1 MSAFLKEAEVPLK
14 KPSNFRSGAKSL
26 VGTTHNLQYLLSY
39 MHRYRNRYHI
49 VFIDFQTK
57 CPFGKK
63 TKLYKKAKLEKF
75 ADYLLKD
82 GLSSRLSITSDYEC
96 KIRNSAASGTRFQ
109 NFITEGFSFF
119 LLQ

>member
-1 MSAFLKEAEVPLK
+1 MWSTEDYHCP
-14 KPSNFRSGAKSL
+14 
-26 VGTTHNLQYLLSY
+26 QI
-39 MHRYRNRYHI
+39 NRYYF

-96 KIRNSAASGTRFQ
+96 KTRNFAASGIRDV
-109 NFITEGFSFF
+109 EV
-119 LLQ
+119 L